1 MTNTPCSSC
10 RLIMGLARP
19 VFELRDDG
27 RDVQEDRGDDR
38 YDGEDINEC
47 SSSRVSE
54 RARTRERREY

>member
-1 MTNTPCSSC
+1 
-10 RLIMGLARP
+10 MGLARP

-27 RDVQEDRGDDR
+27 RDGLRVQEARGDDR

-47 SSSRVSE
+47 SSSRASE